1 MLPVA
6 ITRSFSDKNAI
17 RYVLPVVDG
26 VMFSHNGKYTAAVVV
41 DDQPITPREWYRL
54 ACRCGRVV
62 WQDELLRDGGEVCR
76 IQLPFMSFADSK

>member
-6 ITRSFSDKNAI
+6 ITRSFSDKKAI

-41 DDQPITPREWYRL
+41 DDQPITPRE
-54 ACRCGRVV
+54 
-62 WQDELLRDGGEVCR
+62 
-76 IQLPFMSFADSK
+76 